1 MEYRIDLFSI
11 FIFLGIVQTVF
22 LSFFFF
28 SRENRLIKA
37 SVFQG
42 LMLVSMAFCNVEI
55 LLMYTG
61 YIQHCWWL
69 VDFSEPIAFMIGPSF
84 YLMVLSLV
92 HGEFPKGQYWHFAF
106 PLIYTLLIIP
116 YFIQPDVVKYNSW
129 VYSYHPELP
138 FKSYDFDYDPRAFW
152 ITDQHTALVLIS
164 LVLYAI
170 LGLYE
175 IVKAF
180 RKKNEPFF
188 TSKHPVL
195 GKLRA
200 GALQWTFATILILGI
215 KTIYKSDTGD
225 HWFAAYISVI
235 IYLTSFRV
243 ISHSGF
249 FKQASLNDTGRTRAI
264 KPSPEAD
271 AIVQRLH
278 DLMERDKPFLA
289 AGFSLSDLATRLS
302 IPTHTL
308 SQLINDRMGK
318 NFFELIADYRIRE
331 AKRLLTAQHN
341 IKIEEIAEQVGY
353 SSKSSFNIAFK
364 KITGKTPSEF
374 RDQRA

>member
-1 MEYRIDLFSI
+1 MGYRIDLFSI

-22 LSFFFF
+22 LGFFFF
-28 SRENRLIKA
+28 SRENRAIKA
-37 SVFQG
+37 SLFQG
-42 LMLVSMAFCNVEI
+42 LMLLSMALCNVEI

-69 VDFSEPIAFMIGPSF
+69 VDFSEPIAFLIGPSF

-92 HGEFPKGQYWHFAF
+92 YGDFSKKQYWHFAF
-106 PLIYTLLIIP
+106 PAIYTLLIIP

-138 FKSYDFDYDPRAFW
+138 FKPYDFEGDPRWFW
-152 ITDQHTALVLIS
+152 VTNQHTALVLFS
-164 LVLYAI
+164 LVVYAI

-175 IVKAF
+175 IINAF
-180 RKKNEPFF
+180 RKRKESFF
-188 TSKHPVL
+188 TTKNPVL
-195 GKLRA
+195 SKLRA

-215 KTIYKSDTGD
+215 KMFYKSDTGD

-243 ISHSGF
+243 IGQSGF
-249 FKQASLNDTGRTRAI
+249 FKQASLNDTGRSRASTM
-264 KPSPEAD
+264 SPEHE
-271 AIVQRLH
+271 AILQRLR
-278 DLMERDKPFLA
+278 DLFERDKPFLST
-289 AGFSLSDLATRLS
+289 GFSLPDLASRLNV
-302 IPTHTL
+302 PTHTL

-331 AKRLLTAQHN
+331 AKRLLTDQPN

-353 SSKSSFNIAFK
+353 NSKSSFNIAFK

-374 RDQRA
+374 RSQRT